1 MAQGVDDLSEVLP
14 AHRNRRDAQT
24 WVYPSEGIA
33 NPAVGDVGLWRG
45 RLRGW
50 GEAVETRV
58 GCRGVWNPSLGAINR
73 SVDEVGE
80 GFLHSYLQLMAW
92 LKLRTSSSTS
102 LSV

>member
-1 MAQGVDDLSEVLP
+1 
-14 AHRNRRDAQT
+14 
-24 WVYPSEGIA
+24 
-33 NPAVGDVGLWRG
+33 VG
-45 RLRGW
+45 
-50 GEAVETRV
+50 
-58 GCRGVWNPSLGAINR
+58 NPSLGAINR